1 MFGIKV
7 KVRDKAPAPA
17 VEPKPAV
24 EAKKEERQVSVV
36 ARGTVFKGEVQAK
49 QDLRIEGEVHGAVA
63 CENLEIAECGAV
75 QATTISARHVVVHGV
90 VNGDVKADSLLVK
103 RTARIVGAIVCS
115 RIGMEPGAS
124 IQGQVTCGKP
134 GEAPQLAEVGRGVVE
149 PVDSS
154 MTFHHEGDG
163 KIVNLR

>member
-1 MFGIKV
+1 MFKV
-7 KVRDKAPAPA
+7 KLRDKAPAPA
-17 VEPKPAV
+17 VETRTVA

-36 ARGTVFKGEVQAK
+36 ARGTTFKGEVQAK

-63 CENLEIAECGAV
+63 CENLEIAECGSV
-75 QATTISARHVVVHGV
+75 QATKISARHVIVHGV
-90 VNGDVKADSLLVK
+90 VNGDVQADSLLIK

-134 GEAPQLAEVGRGVVE
+134 GEAPQVAEIGRGGAE
-149 PVDSS
+149 AVDTA
-154 MTFHHEGDG
+154 MFHEAGDG
-163 KIVNLR
+163 KIVSLRG